1 MLHDAIQNCD
11 QHYAQA
17 GYGSEFQEI
26 QKGLL
31 EKYWNKG
38 NELKEAFHKEGRFLT
53 NKEAVQYKKAQTK
66 ATLDNAGFTEDVINK
81 MTKETEGSYSGLVSY
96 TLEVVKYLENR
107 IAKGEKLSTQML
119 NDAIRNCDNIYSQPG
134 YGSKFQEIQKGLL
147 EKYWNRADELKEALN
162 AK

>member
-1 MLHDAIQNCD
+1 M
-11 QHYAQA
+11 
-17 GYGSEFQEI
+17 
-26 QKGLL
+26 
-31 EKYWNKG
+31 
-38 NELKEAFHKEGRFLT
+38 T
-53 NKEAVQYKKAQTK
+53 NKEATQYKEAQTK

-119 NDAIRNCDNIYSQPG
+119 NDAIRNCDDIYSQPG